1 MNRISQPITI
11 TLTPQL
17 LKVANKIAKEEGRGR
32 SELFRDAIRA
42 FLWKRRREAIQV
54 YGAKKAKEM
63 GIKTEEDID
72 DIVHEVR
79 RSHRA

>member
-11 TLTPQL
+11 TLPPQL
-17 LKVANKIAKEEGRGR
+17 LKVANKIAKEEGRSR

-42 FLWKRRREAIQV
+42 FLWKRRWEAIQT

-63 GIKTEEDID
+63 GIKTDEDIERIID
-72 DIVHEVR
+72 EG
-79 RSHRA
+79 RA